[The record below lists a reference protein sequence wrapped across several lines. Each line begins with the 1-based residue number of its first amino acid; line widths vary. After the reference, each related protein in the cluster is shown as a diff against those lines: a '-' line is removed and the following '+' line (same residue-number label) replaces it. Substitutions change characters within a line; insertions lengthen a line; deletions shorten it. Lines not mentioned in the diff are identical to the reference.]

1 MSKKIVL
8 SADGAT
14 ATVTDAV
21 LLDVIT
27 TLVSPDS
34 TVTGTYGLVQKI
46 ALFVGGM
53 SVQAKRL
60 KDSYNPFTSA

>member
-21 LLDVIT
+21 LLDVVT
-27 TLVSPDS
+27 TLISTDS
-34 TVTGTYGLVQKI
+34 AVTGTYGLVQKI

-53 SVQAKRL
+53 SVQANRL
-60 KDSYNPFTSA
+60 KGSYNPLTSA

>member
-8 SADGAT
+8 SADGAN

-21 LLDVIT
+21 LLDIIT
-27 TLVSPDS
+27 TLISTDS
-34 TVTGTYGLVQKI
+34 AVTGTYGLVQKV

-53 SVQAKRL
+53 SVQANRL
-60 KDSYNPFTSA
+60 KSTYNPFTGA